1 MAGEFTAVGLGVK
14 TPDMMGK
21 LSQLLS
27 IQAQKQAL
35 EGQRA
40 EVAGA
45 VQTQQQRAHLADY
58 MKNKIQSHL
67 GEDGTYDLNSISND
81 PELAAAAGDQY
92 QEVLG
97 KMADVKNSQL
107 VAKNSLVKLRGDQRE
122 AFGEMIGGLRSN
134 EEVLKGTDK
143 GKQLVNEALAQY
155 GEMYGPDA
163 LPVLRSYAAPL
174 QKTGDYDTTLRAIQ
188 QQTMSASAQ
197 AAAQQPNFVNT
208 GKKLKQV
215 GTGAAPTDD
224 IGLEVPPGA
233 QVLTD
238 AKGAQFL
245 WNPADNSVKPVG
257 AGRGGDQS
265 GPAAP
270 PTAPSAPGFTQPTY
284 MGQEK
289 DIAANQDEVSRVRA
303 AADTVPQNRD
313 IFKHI
318 LKLADDTN
326 TGPLVSFF
334 QKNAIGGQ
342 VFGDNYQELAKYLE
356 KNAIAQMQAMGGP
369 PSDARL
375 SAAVASNGSTQF
387 NPKALKAVTQFNHAA
402 NTGLDWFRQGI
413 DHAVG
418 TSNPDYT
425 SLPRFK
431 SDWAKNFSIDVFRL
445 QNAIEDGD
453 DHAKAEVLNGLSD
466 KDADALVKKLDN
478 LESLSKTGHLPK

>member
-1 MAGEFTAVGLGVK
+1 MAEFTAVGLGSK

-35 EGQRA
+35 QGQSA

-45 VQTQQQRAHLADY
+45 VQTQNQRAHLADY

-97 KMADVKNSQL
+97 QMANVKSSQL
-107 VAKNSLVKLRGDQRE
+107 AAKNSLVKLRGDQRE

-143 GKQLVNEALAQY
+143 GKQLVNEALAQF

-174 QKTGDYDTTLRAIQ
+174 QKTGDYETTLRAIQ

-197 AAAQQPNFVNT
+197 AAAQQPNFVST
-208 GKKLKQV
+208 GKKLTQV
-215 GTGAAPTDD
+215 GTGAAPTAD

-257 AGRGGDQS
+257 AGGGSAPKPTD
-265 GPAAP
+265 AIAP
-270 PTAPSAPGFTQPTY
+270 PKANGFTQPTY

-303 AADTVPQNRD
+303 AADTAPQNRD

-356 KNAIAQMQAMGGP
+356 KQAIGQMQAMGGP
-369 PSDARL
+369 ASDARL
-375 SAAVASNGSTQF
+375 SAAVAANGSTTF
-387 NPKALKAVTQFNHAA
+387 NPKALKAVTEFNHAV
-402 NTGLDWFRQGI
+402 NTGLEQFRQGI
-413 DHAVG
+413 DKAVG
-418 TSNPDYT
+418 TTNADYT
-425 SLPRFK
+425 ALPQFK
-431 SDWAKNFSIDVFRL
+431 ADWAKNFSIDVFRL
-445 QNAIEDGD
+445 QNAIDDGD
-453 DHAKAEVLNGLSD
+453 EKAKAAILNGLSD
-466 KDADALVKKLDN
+466 KQADSLLKKLDN
-478 LESLSKTGHLPK
+478 LETLSKTGHLPK